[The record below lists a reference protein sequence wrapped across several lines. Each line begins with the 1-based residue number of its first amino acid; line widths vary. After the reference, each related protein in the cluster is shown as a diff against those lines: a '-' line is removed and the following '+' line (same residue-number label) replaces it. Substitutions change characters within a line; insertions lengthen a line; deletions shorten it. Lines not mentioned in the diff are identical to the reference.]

1 MSLASLDLGGSGGNA
16 FPFDSVGDSV
26 TGKILGLEEVQ
37 QTDMDNGQPA
47 VWDNG
52 QPKMMYRVELQT
64 DLRSDAGDD
73 GKRSIYLKGSRKPES
88 KSSLAAVL
96 SAVRQSV
103 GGSSLA
109 VGGTLTVTYSGE
121 GEPTKRGW
129 NPPKHYSATY
139 TAPSV
144 DIGEPAPAGTPAPA
158 QAAPQQQA
166 SAAPQVQW
174 TDAQIAAAR
183 AAGVQLP
190 GM

>member
-1 MSLASLDLGGSGGNA
+1 MSLASLDLGGGGNA
-16 FPFDSVGDSV
+16 FPFDSIGDSV

-37 QTDMDNGQPA
+37 QTDMDNGMPA

-73 GKRSIYLKGSRKPES
+73 GKRSVYLKGSRKPDS

-96 SAVRQSV
+96 SAVRAAG

-109 VGGTLTVTYSGE
+109 VGGTLTVTFSGE
-121 GEPTKRGW
+121 GEPSKRGW
-129 NPPKHYSATY
+129 NPPKHYTATY
-139 TAPSV
+139 TAPSM
-144 DIGEPAPAGTPAPA
+144 DLGEPAPAPA
-158 QAAPQQQA
+158 QQAPQQQQA
-166 SAAPQVQW
+166 PAAPQVQW
-174 TDAQIAAAR
+174 TDEQIAAAR

-190 GM
+190 GA